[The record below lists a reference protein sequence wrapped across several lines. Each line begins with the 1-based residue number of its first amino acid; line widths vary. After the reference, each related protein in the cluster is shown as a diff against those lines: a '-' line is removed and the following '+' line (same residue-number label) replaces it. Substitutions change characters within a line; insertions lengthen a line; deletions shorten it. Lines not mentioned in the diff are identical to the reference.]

1 MFEKILINF
10 LETKR
15 KYIQNFK
22 PPNIIAEIIPTEV
35 TDLFPIDKQIL
46 AKIHQFVSNNPIYF
60 KRTNILINNI
70 NFISYEGDVNDF
82 FLSSK
87 KYDTNYQPFYPT
99 WMLSAFLLCLKA
111 KELGFTEIIDI
122 GAGDGRI
129 SYCGSL
135 LNLRSIGIELDSSLS
150 ELQNDLCKK
159 TNINFE
165 IVNGDASTFDFA
177 KLNLSKPLFFVSGL
191 PEMGEMFVDNLINTT
206 LKNNFLSFGVVFLG
220 SINNKRKFVKDDTL
234 YGWGEII
241 KRNNLKIIK
250 EINLPTHWTND
261 NNSESKY
268 LITKKLVN
276 NSKSVGYCIFS

>member
-22 PPNIIAEIIPTEV
+22 PANIIAEIIPTEV

-220 SINNKRKFVKDDTL
+220 SINNKRKFVKDDTF

>member
-35 TDLFPIDKQIL
+35 TNLFPIDKLIL
-46 AKIHQFVSNNPIYF
+46 AKLHQFVSCNPIYF
-60 KRTNILINNI
+60 KKTNILINNI

-82 FLSSK
+82 YLSSK

-135 LNLRSIGIELDSSLS
+135 LYLRSIGIELDSSLS

-165 IVNGDASTFDFA
+165 IVNRDASTFDFA

-206 LKNNFLSFGVVFLG
+206 LKNNFLSFGIVFLG

-268 LITKKLVN
+268 LITKKI
-276 NSKSVGYCIFS
+276 SK

>member
-22 PPNIIAEIIPTEV
+22 PANIIAEIIPTEV

-46 AKIHQFVSNNPIYF
+46 AKLHQFVSNNPIYF

-165 IVNGDASTFDFA
+165 IVNRDASTFDFA

>member
-15 KYIQNFK
+15 EYIQNFK

-35 TDLFPIDKQIL
+35 TNSFPIDKLIL
-46 AKIHQFVSNNPIYF
+46 AKLHQFVSNNPIYF
-60 KRTNILINNI
+60 KKTNILINNI

-82 FLSSK
+82 YLSSK

-99 WMLSAFLLCLKA
+99 WILSAFLLCLKA

-135 LNLRSIGIELDSSLS
+135 LYLRSIGIELDSSLS

-165 IVNGDASTFDFA
+165 IVNRDASTFDFA

-206 LKNNFLSFGVVFLG
+206 LQNNFLSFGIVFLG

-268 LITKKLVN
+268 LITKK
-276 NSKSVGYCIFS
+276 I

>member
-15 KYIQNFK
+15 KYIQDFK

-35 TDLFPIDKQIL
+35 TNLFPIDKLIL
-46 AKIHQFVSNNPIYF
+46 AKLHQFVSNNPIYF
-60 KRTNILINNI
+60 KKTNILINNI

-82 FLSSK
+82 YLSSK

-135 LNLRSIGIELDSSLS
+135 LYLRSIGIELDSSLS

-165 IVNGDASTFDFA
+165 IVNRDASTFDFA

-268 LITKKLVN
+268 LITKKI
-276 NSKSVGYCIFS
+276 SK

>member
-1 MFEKILINF
+1 MFERILVNF

-35 TDLFPIDKQIL
+35 TNLFPIDKLIL
-46 AKIHQFVSNNPIYF
+46 AKLHQFVSNNPIYF
-60 KRTNILINNI
+60 KKTNILINNI

-82 FLSSK
+82 YLSSK

-135 LNLRSIGIELDSSLS
+135 LYLRSIGIELDSSLS

-165 IVNGDASTFDFA
+165 IVNRDASTFNFDT
-177 KLNLSKPLFFVSGL
+177 LNLSKPLFFVSGL

-206 LKNNFLSFGVVFLG
+206 LKNNFLSFGIVFLG

-234 YGWGEII
+234 YGWREII

-268 LITKKLVN
+268 LITKKI
-276 NSKSVGYCIFS
+276 SK

>member
-1 MFEKILINF
+1 MFEQILNNF

-15 KYIQNFK
+15 IYIQDFK
-22 PPNIIAEIIPTEV
+22 PTNIIAEILPAEYC
-35 TDLFPIDKQIL
+35 DFLPIDKQML
-46 AKIHQFVSNNPIYF
+46 SKLHQFVSYNPIYF
-60 KRTNILINNI
+60 KKTNISINNL

-82 FLSSK
+82 YLSSK

-122 GAGDGRI
+122 GAGDGRL

-135 LNLRSIGIELDSSLS
+135 LKLRSIGIELDTNLS
-150 ELQNDLCKK
+150 ELQIDLCKK

-165 IVNGDASTFDFA
+165 IVNGDASSFDFS
-177 KLNLSKPLFFVSGL
+177 KLNLSNPLFFVSGL
-191 PEMGEMFVDNLINTT
+191 PEMGEMFFDNLIHTT
-206 LKNNFLSFGVVFLG
+206 LQTKFLSLGIVFLG
-220 SINNKRKFVKDDTL
+220 SINKRKFVKDNTL

-241 KRNNLKIIK
+241 KKNNLKLIK

-268 LITKKLVN
+268 LITKKI
-276 NSKSVGYCIFS
+276 SK